1 MIDKLINL
9 VISLLFFLLPLYFLP
24 LANSPVD
31 HDKQM
36 ILVVCTLILFILFVL
51 KTTAEKSIRIIKTP
65 VDLFFILLP
74 VLALASTYLYAP
86 NKTESLLAP
95 MSAGTIVIT
104 SILYFVLTNLAT
116 NPKKDILSPL
126 VISSGLVA
134 IITIIQ
140 QFKLIPAVNPL
151 GGMLPTFTFLLPVGL
166 FLAVKTAVSF
176 ESHQTVN
183 SKKTSFAGLLRS
195 NIIETVSLFLIVCAL
210 TITGYHLLTDSK
222 PIILPFFFG
231 WAILMEVYKN
241 FPNFLLGVGPSNFS
255 YAFTVGKPAVIN
267 STPFWSAI
275 ATTSTSFFLTLATEV
290 GAIGGILYL
299 VVARR
304 LLSIPKREEHQNIAK
319 AYSIALI
326 STLILQLLL
335 PTAMSLFI
343 LMVILL
349 ALAVEKKEV
358 KTFSLPD
365 SVSYISVI
373 LVILALGALYF
384 QGKSYAAET
393 YYRMSLNE
401 INSKNVNKAY
411 EYSLKALSTY
421 PYSDRYYSLN
431 GAISMNMA
439 SLLSQDKDATDSAK
453 QKDISS
459 LTQQAINSAQ
469 AAVSLNP
476 ANSQNY
482 GQLYQAYQPLIGKVQ
497 GAEQQALDVLNRQ
510 SMLDPTSPQPR
521 LTAGM
526 FFLSFGQLDQAMA
539 LINQAINLKPDWN
552 AAHYN
557 MAVALAQSQKYKEAA
572 AELQKAI
579 DYTPQNSEDSKRL
592 QQELEQL
599 KALIPPESTP
609 TGEVKEGT
617 TGQAQAEPTIT
628 KTNPKTS
635 PAKQPSNPPPP
646 PTQ

>member
-9 VISLLFFLLPLYFLP
+9 VISLLLFLLPLFFLP

-31 HDKQM
+31 HDKQ
-36 ILVVCTLILFILFVL
+36 IIVVLFTLILFVLFIV
-51 KTTAEKSIRIIKTP
+51 KTATEKSIRIIKTP

-74 VLALASTYLYAP
+74 ILALISTYLYAP

-95 MSAGTIVIT
+95 MSAGTILT
-104 SILYFVLTNLAT
+104 ASILYFVLTNLAT
-116 NPKKDILSPL
+116 NPKKNILSPL

-140 QFKLIPAVNPL
+140 QFKLIPAVTPL

-166 FLAVKTAVSF
+166 FLAVKTAVSL
-176 ESHQTVN
+176 EKHQTN
-183 SKKTSFAGLLRS
+183 SKNASLAGLFKS
-195 NIIETVSLFLIVCAL
+195 NLVETVSLFLIVCAL
-210 TITGYHLLTDSK
+210 TLTGYHLLTDSK
-222 PIILPFFFG
+222 PIILPFIFG

-241 FPNFLLGVGPSNFS
+241 FPNFLLGVGPNNFS
-255 YAFTVGKPAVIN
+255 YAFTAGKPAVIN

-275 ATTSTSFFLTLATEV
+275 ATTSTSFFLTLATEI

-335 PTAMSLFI
+335 PTTITLFI

-358 KTFSLPD
+358 KTFTLPD
-365 SVSYISVI
+365 SVSFVGVI
-373 LVILALGALYF
+373 FVILALGALYF

-469 AAVSLNP
+469 AAISLNP

-482 GQLYQAYQPLIGKVQ
+482 GQLYQAYQPLIGKVK
-497 GAEQQALDVLNRQ
+497 GTEQQALDVLNKQ

-526 FFLSFGQLDQAMA
+526 FFLSFGQLDQAKA

-557 MAVALAQSQKYKEAA
+557 MAVALAQSKNYKEAA
-572 AELQKAI
+572 AELQKTI
-579 DYTPQNSEDSKRL
+579 DLTPQNSEDYKKL

-599 KALIPPESTP
+599 KTMIPPESTP

-617 TGQAQAEPTIT
+617 TGSPQAEPTAA
-628 KTNPKTS
+628 KPSPKTS

>member
-9 VISLLFFLLPLYFLP
+9 VISLLLFLLPLFFLP

-31 HDKQM
+31 HDKQ
-36 ILVVCTLILFILFVL
+36 IIVVLFTLILFVLFIV
-51 KTTAEKSIRIIKTP
+51 KTATEKSIRIIKTP

-74 VLALASTYLYAP
+74 ILALISTYLYAP

-95 MSAGTIVIT
+95 MSAGTILT
-104 SILYFVLTNLAT
+104 ASILYFVLTNLAT
-116 NPKKDILSPL
+116 NPKKNILSPL

-140 QFKLIPAVNPL
+140 QFKLIPAVTPL

-166 FLAVKTAVSF
+166 FLAVKTAVSL
-176 ESHQTVN
+176 EKHQTN
-183 SKKTSFAGLLRS
+183 SKNASLAGLFKS
-195 NIIETVSLFLIVCAL
+195 NLVETVSLFLIVCAL
-210 TITGYHLLTDSK
+210 TLTGYHLLTDSK
-222 PIILPFFFG
+222 PIILPFIFG

-241 FPNFLLGVGPSNFS
+241 FPNFLLGVGPNNFS

-335 PTAMSLFI
+335 PTTITLFI

-358 KTFSLPD
+358 KTFTLPD
-365 SVSYISVI
+365 SVSFVGVI
-373 LVILALGALYF
+373 FVILALGALYF